1 MILGEEAEMADS
13 TTDTE
18 STETGTQDT
27 GTDEQQSTEETSG
40 QEQQPAAITNETR
53 LPDDH
58 PLVKSLASQK
68 TELSTLRPLKG
79 KVTELEAKIADLEP
93 KAQQAEGLATL
104 QTRYD
109 RLESFLTSVGG
120 PLSKAL
126 DSRSFTKDLFE
137 SDKDVAKIVE
147 AFLRANPSAT
157 AAALG
162 GAGHAGGTGKH
173 NPNDLI
179 RAAARRD

>member
-18 STETGTQDT
+18 STETGTEDT
-27 GTDEQQSTEETSG
+27 GTDEQQTTEETSG
-40 QEQQPAAITNETR
+40 QDQQPVITNETR

-68 TELSTLRPLKG
+68 TELGTLRPLKG

-126 DSRSFTKDLFE
+126 DSKSFTKDLFD

-147 AFLRANPSAT
+147 SFLRANPSAT
-157 AAALG
+157 TTALG
-162 GAGHAGGTGKH
+162 GAGHAGGAGKH